1 MNIIVRNTD
10 GAVLYAGSDVALTAV
25 CASGFGW
32 ADSSLNT
39 SNASL
44 VTNQML
50 PIGWVP
56 GVWNYINGTWG
67 IADTAA
73 YNKIQ
78 QGLTVNQAQSTFQA
92 LIANGIILT
101 STGTPALNGTYS
113 TTDTAQKNVSS
124 VVTGIAAGLG
134 LPGGGTT
141 FQYLDAA
148 NIPHA
153 FDTSHFTAFAAALRN
168 FVYNC
173 EITLATIQN
182 GGTATFPSNL
192 VTIA

>member
-1 MNIIVRNTD
+1 MIIVRNIDST
-10 GAVLYAGSDVALTAV
+10 VLYAGSNLTLSAGG
-25 CASGFGW
+25 ATGSGW
-32 ADSSLNT
+32 RDDNTT
-39 SNASL
+39 SNNASVID
-44 VTNQML
+44 VTNL
-50 PIGWVP
+50 PAGWTG
-56 GVWNYINGTWG
+56 GVWNYINGAWG

-78 QGLTVNQAQSTFQA
+78 QGLAAVQAQSTFQS
-92 LIANGIILT
+92 LVSGGIILT
-101 STGTPALNGTYS
+101 STGTPALNATYS
-113 TTDTAQKNVSS
+113 TTDTAQKNVSG

-134 LPGGGTT
+134 FPGGGTT
-141 FQYLDAA
+141 FQYLDAS
-148 NIPHA
+148 NVPHS
-153 FDTSHFTAFAAALRN
+153 FDASHFTAFAAALRN

>member
-1 MNIIVRNTD
+1 MNIILRNSDNVVLFSGNNLSMD
-10 GAVLYAGSDVALTAV
+10 GVGCYGDGWIFHGLNNTTA
-25 CASGFGW
+25 
-32 ADSSLNT
+32 T
-39 SNASL
+39 L
-44 VTNQML
+44 VQNVTL
-50 PIGWVP
+50 PIGWT
-56 GVWNYINGTWG
+56 GGAWNYINSTWG
-67 IADTAA
+67 IADPVA

-78 QGLTVNQAQSTFQA
+78 QGLAVNQAQSTFQS
-92 LIANGIILT
+92 LISDGIILT
-101 STGTPALNGTYS
+101 STGTPALNATYS
-113 TTDTAQKNVSS
+113 TTDTAQKNVSV

-141 FQYLDAA
+141 FQYLDAS
-148 NIPHA
+148 NVPHS
-153 FDTSHFTAFAAALRN
+153 FDASHFTAFASALRN